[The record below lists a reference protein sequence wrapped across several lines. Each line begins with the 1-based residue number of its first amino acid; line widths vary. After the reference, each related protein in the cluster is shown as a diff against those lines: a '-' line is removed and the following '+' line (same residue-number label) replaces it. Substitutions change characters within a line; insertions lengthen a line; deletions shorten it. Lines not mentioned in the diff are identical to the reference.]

1 MMVDGWTIIAGRS
14 LVARA
19 NGGLSDHVT
28 KPWEGPSSLIKPSPP
43 PSIHCRKRDI
53 GWEGSYIPVYIHA
66 HDQRIR
72 LEAADCEL
80 RHAICISV
88 TINLWWEE
96 T

>member
-1 MMVDGWTIIAGRS
+1 MQDGRWWLELMVDSATMSQSHGKGRVHCIIII
-14 LVARA
+14 
-19 NGGLSDHVT
+19 
-28 KPWEGPSSLIKPSPP
+28 LIKSSSP

-72 LEAADCEL
+72 LEAADYEL